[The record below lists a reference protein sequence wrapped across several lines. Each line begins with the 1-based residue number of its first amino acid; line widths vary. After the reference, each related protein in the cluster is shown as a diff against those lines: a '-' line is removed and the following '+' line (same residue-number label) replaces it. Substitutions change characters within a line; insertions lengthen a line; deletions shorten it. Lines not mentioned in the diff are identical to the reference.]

1 MIELLLP
8 ERFRPLRVRES
19 QAYGEALLENF
30 AAARAAL
37 VRAAWLSTP
46 IGLLALLPS
55 LFSLEVFDRVIFR
68 HGMSTLVALLAGVAV
83 ALAVEW
89 WFRRRRSAQLREAG
103 ALIDWG
109 LSSTLLDRMLS
120 QPLRSLED
128 RPAAAWMSLFRDV
141 STVRVLMTGAVV
153 QALFDLPL
161 ALFAVVIIAIV
172 AAPVLPVVL
181 VGMVVFG
188 GLAWWWADEVKTGK
202 VTEVQRARNLDMF
215 TAELCRARESVK
227 ALAQH
232 DAVSEQ
238 WKRNYEQWLGESFS
252 KGAELEE
259 AREISHTLLILTSIS
274 ITAFGALAVVNQWM
288 TVGGLIAANMLA
300 LKAISPIAMLSGSWR
315 QLAQSIESAKR
326 LDAVFEQPVES
337 AGADLRLP
345 RPKGRVRLEKLTFR
359 FDDQVQP
366 VFDQIHLNLEPGQ
379 FYVVV
384 GRNGA
389 GKSTL
394 LKLITGL
401 YRPNE
406 GRVMIDEY
414 ELQQF
419 SRTETAAW
427 IATLSQNVYFIDGSI
442 ADQLRSAAPG
452 TSDQQ
457 IVKAC
462 KLTGAHA
469 SISRLPQG
477 YATVLK
483 EGGRALSAGVRR
495 KIALA
500 QVLLRNPAVLVLD
513 EPSNDLDND
522 SEMQLIAALK
532 MIAKVRTVVVVTHSQ
547 QMVANAD
554 LAVDVIG
561 DGHIEVVTPQIAV
574 DRYFSSGKRAKTI
587 ESAVEPKAPELT

>member
-1 MIELLLP
+1 MLLP

-19 QAYGEALLENF
+19 QAYGPALLDNF

-37 VRAAWLSTP
+37 TRAAWLSSP

-55 LFSLEVFDRVIFR
+55 IFTLEVFDRVIFR

-89 WFRRRRSAQLREAG
+89 WFRRRRSTQLREAG

-120 QPLRSLED
+120 QPLRTLED

-161 ALFAVVIIAIV
+161 AIFAVLIIAVV
-172 AAPVLPVVL
+172 ATPVLPVVL
-181 VGMVVFG
+181 VAMTVFG
-188 GLAWWWADEVKTGK
+188 LLAWWWADEVKTGK
-202 VTEVQRARNLDMF
+202 VSEVQRARNLDMF

-232 DAVSEQ
+232 EAVAEQ
-238 WKRNYEQWLGESFS
+238 WKRNYEQWLGESFA
-252 KGAELEE
+252 KGTELEE
-259 AREISHTLLILTSIS
+259 SRELSHTLLILTSIS

-300 LKAISPIAMLSGSWR
+300 LKAISPIAMLSGAWR
-315 QLAQSIESAKR
+315 QLAQSIEAAKR
-326 LDAVFEQPVES
+326 LDAVFEQPVDS
-337 AGADLRLP
+337 ASSQLALP
-345 RPKGRVRLEKLTFR
+345 RPKGLVRLEKLTFA
-359 FDDQVQP
+359 FDDQARP
-366 VFDQIHLNLEPGQ
+366 VFDEIDLTLQPGR
-379 FYVVV
+379 FYAVV

-401 YRPNE
+401 YRPNA

-419 SRTETAAW
+419 SRAETAAW

-452 TSDQQ
+452 TDDQQ

-469 SISRLPQG
+469 AITRLPQG
-477 YATVLK
+477 YATVLR

-513 EPSNDLDND
+513 EPSNDLDHD

-532 MIAKVRTVVVVTHSQ
+532 LIAKVRTVVVVTHSQ
-547 QMVANAD
+547 QMVSHAD
-554 LAVDVIG
+554 LAVDVTGEGQVQLIG
-561 DGHIEVVTPQIAV
+561 PAAAME
-574 DRYFSSGKRAKTI
+574 RYFSAGKRAKIPETPG
-587 ESAVEPKAPELT
+587 EPSHLI